1 MNDSEEFPSEENI
14 AKLKNTISELEEQI
28 NRKNIELQQI
38 KQRNIELFNE
48 KKEYEM
54 SKQEY
59 NDRIKMLE
67 ERNEKND
74 KFYSSKEIVVSRK
87 NSRSSEYFSAEL
99 RSERIT
105 VLPQKNETKIL
116 QEGQNDPVC
125 VEIGVG
131 NSEELVVEGNNVN
144 QDETKRE

>member
-1 MNDSEEFPSEENI
+1 
-14 AKLKNTISELEEQI
+14 
-28 NRKNIELQQI
+28 
-38 KQRNIELFNE
+38 
-48 KKEYEM
+48 M

-105 VLPQKNETKIL
+105 VLP
-116 QEGQNDPVC
+116 
-125 VEIGVG
+125 
-131 NSEELVVEGNNVN
+131 
-144 QDETKRE
+144 